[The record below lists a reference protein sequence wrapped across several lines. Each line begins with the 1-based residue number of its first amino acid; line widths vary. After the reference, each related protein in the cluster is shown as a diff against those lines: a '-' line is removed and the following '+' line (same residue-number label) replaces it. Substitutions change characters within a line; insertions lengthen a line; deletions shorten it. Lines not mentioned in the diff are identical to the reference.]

1 MNRLETEFQAFHAE
15 HPGVYRQFC
24 SLAIEAVDR
33 GFSRV
38 SSDFLL
44 HQIRWDNRL
53 KINNNFSAYYARMFV
68 KEHPRHAHLFELRI
82 TRGERENPVQVQMDL
97 WGTGCGA

>member
-1 MNRLETEFQAFHAE
+1 MSLQTDFETFHAE
-15 HPGVYRQFC
+15 HPGVYRDFC
-24 SLAIEAVDR
+24 RLALEAVDR
-33 GFSRV
+33 GFGRV

-68 KEHPRHAHLFELRI
+68 REHPRHAHLFELRI
-82 TRGERENPVQVQMDL
+82 TRGERENPVEVQMDL
-97 WGTGCGA
+97 FGGMA